1 MPPQFSARGGGSVAA
16 ACRGFRAFD
25 DTQHNM
31 SSRVEHPT
39 NTSPLSGPR
48 GASASVSPFPQP
60 APNRFSFEHA
70 WSPAV
75 FAQRRPAVLVVED
88 NDETSFMLRTVL
100 TRKGYRVIEAWDGK
114 QAIEVAEHE
123 ELDLILLDLQLPRL
137 NGIGVIH
144 RLRQNAKLENVPI
157 VIITGQDPEKYRN
170 SAIAEGCDDFLM
182 KPIDFDRLDA
192 VLDYY
197 APIGKLAA

>member
-1 MPPQFSARGGGSVAA
+1 
-16 ACRGFRAFD
+16 
-25 DTQHNM
+25 
-31 SSRVEHPT
+31 
-39 NTSPLSGPR
+39 
-48 GASASVSPFPQP
+48 
-60 APNRFSFEHA
+60 
-70 WSPAV
+70 
-75 FAQRRPAVLVVED
+75 VED
-88 NDETSFMLRTVL
+88 NDETSFLLRTVL

-114 QAIEVAEHE
+114 QAIEVAEDE

-137 NGIGVIH
+137 NGLGVIH

-170 SAIAEGCDDFLM
+170 SAIAEGCDDFLS

-197 APIGKLAA
+197 APTGKLAA